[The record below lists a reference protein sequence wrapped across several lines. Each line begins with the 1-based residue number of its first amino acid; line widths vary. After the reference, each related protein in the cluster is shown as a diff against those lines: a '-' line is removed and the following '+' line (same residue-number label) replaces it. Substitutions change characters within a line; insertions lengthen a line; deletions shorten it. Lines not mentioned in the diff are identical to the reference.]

1 MAAERVGNGDRRV
14 AQIYEMLMDRSKRRS
29 TKRSGKSE
37 RTRRIAATAAVMAV
51 LTAGFFA
58 ATETKIELSAAKP
71 TATPSDDEIY
81 TGSILFV
88 PDDGKVCRRFL
99 FDNRT
104 GQLSYGGLVD
114 CERAYY
120 QNRGEPPIPMS
131 IARTQAI
138 SETFRH
144 H

>member
-1 MAAERVGNGDRRV
+1 MRRPK
-14 AQIYEMLMDRSKRRS
+14 QRTKRRNS
-29 TKRSGKSE
+29 RSE
-37 RTRRIAATAAVMAV
+37 RTRRIAAVVAVLAL
-51 LTAGFFA
+51 LTAGLFA
-58 ATETKIELSAAKP
+58 AGEAKIELSSAKP
-71 TATPSDDEIY
+71 AAMPSD
-81 TGSILFV
+81 

-104 GQLSYGGLVD
+104 GRLSYGGLVD
-114 CERAYY
+114 CETAYY
-120 QNRGEPPIPMS
+120 RSPGTPPAQMS

>member
-1 MAAERVGNGDRRV
+1 M
-14 AQIYEMLMDRSKRRS
+14 
-29 TKRSGKSE
+29 
-37 RTRRIAATAAVMAV
+37 RRITAVAAVIAV
-51 LTAGFFA
+51 LAAGFFA
-58 ATETKIELSAAKP
+58 ATETKIEISSAKP
-71 TATPSDDEIY
+71 AARPSDDEIH

-88 PDDGKVCRRFL
+88 PDDGKVCRRVL

-104 GQLSYGGLVD
+104 GRLSDSGLVD
-114 CERAYY
+114 CESAYY
-120 QNRGEPPIPMS
+120 RSPGTPPAQMS

>member
-1 MAAERVGNGDRRV
+1 MRRPK
-14 AQIYEMLMDRSKRRS
+14 QRTKRRNH
-29 TKRSGKSE
+29 RSE
-37 RTRRIAATAAVMAV
+37 RTRRIAAVVAVLAL
-51 LTAGFFA
+51 LTAGLFA
-58 ATETKIELSAAKP
+58 AREAKIELSSPKP
-71 TATPSDDEIY
+71 AATPSDDEIC

-104 GQLSYGGLVD
+104 GRLSYGGLVD
-114 CERAYY
+114 CESAYY
-120 QNRGEPPIPMS
+120 RSPSTPPTQMS

>member
-1 MAAERVGNGDRRV
+1 
-14 AQIYEMLMDRSKRRS
+14 ML
-29 TKRSGKSE
+29 
-37 RTRRIAATAAVMAV
+37 AL
-51 LTAGFFA
+51 LTAGLFA
-58 ATETKIELSAAKP
+58 AGEAKIELSSAKP
-71 TATPSDDEIY
+71 AAMPSDDEIY
-81 TGSILFV
+81 TGATLFV

-104 GQLSYGGLVD
+104 GRLSYGGLVD
-114 CERAYY
+114 CETAYY
-120 QNRGEPPIPMS
+120 RSPGTPPAQMS